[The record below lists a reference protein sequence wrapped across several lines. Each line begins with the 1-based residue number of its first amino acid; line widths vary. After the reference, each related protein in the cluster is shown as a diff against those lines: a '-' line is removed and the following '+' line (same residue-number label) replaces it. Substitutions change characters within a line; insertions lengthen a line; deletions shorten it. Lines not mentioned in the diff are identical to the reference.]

1 MNVSLIALNKR
12 IVKKEKWM
20 NRKGIVYIDQMN
32 QNL

>member
-12 IVKKEKWM
+12 IVKKEKRM

>member
-20 NRKGIVYIDQMN
+20 NRKDIVYIDQMN

>member
-12 IVKKEKWM
+12 RVKKEKWM